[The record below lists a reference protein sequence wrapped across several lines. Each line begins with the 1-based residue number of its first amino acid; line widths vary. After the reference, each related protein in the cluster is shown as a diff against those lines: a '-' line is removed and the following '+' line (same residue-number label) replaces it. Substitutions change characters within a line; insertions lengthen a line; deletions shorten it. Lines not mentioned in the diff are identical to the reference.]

1 MQKINKSN
9 RFLVLCGTVIFLL
22 LLAIAKISPHLS
34 SKTFEKDLIPVFVSL
49 LIASSVVYFL
59 SVRNLR
65 QNRACSLVLIILFGF
80 GFRILFLF
88 STPILEDDFY
98 RYFWD
103 GAVLSSGINPYEHS
117 PEKVAED
124 KGSEKFKELKR
135 LHNDTLEKVNHPHI
149 KTIYPPVA
157 EFFFALSYKM
167 LPVSL
172 TMWRIILILFDLV
185 TVALLL
191 ANLKKLG
198 VPLQNSLIYLWNPL
212 LVKEIFNSVH
222 MDILAFPFVLGAILL
237 FLYGRK
243 RIWTLALSLAVGIKL
258 WPVLLFGIFLKPL
271 KEKRETALQ
280 SLVFIVMLLI
290 IFLPTIAFKLDSTSG
305 IVAYGKSWQNNSPF
319 FTMILSGWGFILD
332 LFGIHSGY
340 AHTYSRVSVIVVLL
354 FLKFYIVFA
363 NSSLGV
369 YRKALLII
377 GCAFLLSP
385 TQFPWY
391 YTWLIPFL
399 CVASSPGFLLLT
411 ALLPLYYFQYYFPPT
426 AGETGIFS
434 GIVVWIEFIP
444 VWILLAWEWWR
455 FRISRKTLVVH
466 AGA

>member
-1 MQKINKSN
+1 
-9 RFLVLCGTVIFLL
+9 
-22 LLAIAKISPHLS
+22 
-34 SKTFEKDLIPVFVSL
+34 
-49 LIASSVVYFL
+49 
-59 SVRNLR
+59 
-65 QNRACSLVLIILFGF
+65 
-80 GFRILFLF
+80 
-88 STPILEDDFY
+88 
-98 RYFWD
+98 
-103 GAVLSSGINPYEHS
+103 
-117 PEKVAED
+117 
-124 KGSEKFKELKR
+124 
-135 LHNDTLEKVNHPHI
+135 
-149 KTIYPPVA
+149 
-157 EFFFALSYKM
+157 
-167 LPVSL
+167 
-172 TMWRIILILFDLV
+172 MWRIILILFDLV

-332 LFGIHSGY
+332 LFGIHSGH